1 MCQALL
7 VEVAPA
13 SELPSITFHMNS
25 EGDPRFFALLVH
37 EGLVSPATAREAMAT
52 DDPLQHLLDTG
63 AVTETQWREWV
74 ATEAG
79 RRPKLSRYELL
90 EELGQGGTAR
100 VFRAT
105 DLTTDEVVALKV
117 LLPSLC
123 KDTTAVEKFIRESK
137 LLIDLDCEHIV
148 KGYRVAREGDVF
160 FCAMELIEGR
170 ALQDDLDEE
179 HPVDEL
185 LALKVVV
192 QVATALSYL
201 HGRDLVHR
209 DIKPGNIMVVGETEG
224 EPQRA
229 VLIDLGFA
237 VEGAS
242 GRRGEQAA
250 ADTTAGTVHYISPE
264 QARGQQDLDVRA
276 DIYSLGATLYHLVTG
291 SLPFGEGSSE
301 EVMAR
306 QVLDSLSGERIRAL
320 RLSPQTHFFIEKM
333 MAKEKEIRF
342 QDPEHLCREVQAY
355 LDQVERERMLE
366 EQEAATAARQAKGFR
381 KKTTE
386 KKTSKKTMPR
396 KRRLSR
402 RGRGRRG
409 F

>member
-1 MCQALL
+1 
-7 VEVAPA
+7 
-13 SELPSITFHMNS
+13 MNTR
-25 EGDPRFFALLVH
+25 GDPRFFALLVH

-52 DDPLQHLLDTG
+52 DDPLQHLLDIG
-63 AVTETQWREWV
+63 VVTEEQWREWV
-74 ATEAG
+74 TTEAG

-90 EELGQGGTAR
+90 EELGRGGTAR

-137 LLIDLDCEHIV
+137 LLMDLDCEHIV

-170 ALQDDLDEE
+170 CLQDGLDED
-179 HPVDEL
+179 HPLGEL
-185 LALKVVV
+185 LALKVVT
-192 QVATALSYL
+192 QVARALSCL

-209 DIKPGNIMVVGETEG
+209 DIKPGNIMVVGEIDQSDKIDEVDGADEEAARGG
-224 EPQRA
+224 ERA

-237 VEGAS
+237 VEAAPAA
-242 GRRGEQAA
+242 GEQPAA
-250 ADTTAGTVHYISPE
+250 AETTAGTAHYISPE
-264 QARGQQDLDVRA
+264 QARGHQDLDVRA

-291 SLPFGEGSSE
+291 SLPFGEGTSE

-306 QVLDSLSGERIRAL
+306 QVLESLSGERIRAL
-320 RLSPQTHFFIEKM
+320 RLAPQTHFFIEKM

-342 QDPEHLCREVQAY
+342 QDPDHLIREIQAY
-355 LDQVERERMLE
+355 LDQVERERLLE
-366 EQEAATAARQAKGFR
+366 AREAATAARKNKKATKATKAKDS
-381 KKTTE
+381 K
-386 KKTSKKTMPR
+386 KKTMPR
-396 KRRLSR
+396 QRKISQR
-402 RGRGRRG
+402 RGRRRRH
-409 F
+409 

>member
-1 MCQALL
+1 
-7 VEVAPA
+7 
-13 SELPSITFHMNS
+13 
-25 EGDPRFFALLVH
+25 
-37 EGLVSPATAREAMAT
+37 MAT

-63 AVTETQWREWV
+63 AVTEKQWREWV
-74 ATEAG
+74 ATDAG

-117 LLPSLC
+117 LLPSMC

-137 LLIDLDCEHIV
+137 LLIELDCEHIV

-185 LALKVVV
+185 LALNVVV

-209 DIKPGNIMVVGETEG
+209 DIKPGNIMVVAEE
-224 EPQRA
+224 QRA

-237 VEGAS
+237 VAGAS
-242 GRRGEQAA
+242 GQGGQQAA

-291 SLPFGEGSSE
+291 SVPFGEGSSE

-320 RLSPQTHFFIEKM
+320 RLAPQTHFFIEKM

-355 LDQVERERMLE
+355 QDQVEREQMRK
-366 EQEAATAARQAKGFR
+366 EQEAATAERKAQGFR
-381 KKTTE
+381 NKTTE
-386 KKTSKKTMPR
+386 KKTTKKTMPR

-402 RGRGRRG
+402 RGRRRG
-409 F
+409 Y